1 MPPGRLPVPGKVT
14 LGVTM
19 VEMES
24 IVIGWSAKKDLL
36 GKTIDHG
43 KKKKQEK
50 LIGSS

>member
-36 GKTIDHG
+36 GKTIYHG
-43 KKKKQEK
+43 KKKNRKN
-50 LIGSS
+50 